1 MAKWRTGEFKGML
14 RVGDVRDIEVAR
26 FELEREDVM
35 KFKPLYEALHDY
47 LFENGFVHPL
57 TEDDKYE
64 DLYWERWTPSG
75 AKEQHIWWR
84 FIKKTNSPYVRYFI
98 ELNFQSLNVTK
109 AEVAYK
115 GRKVGAEKNDLI
127 FRGRAFLQWDIDNKL
142 QNSIFEAIKKV
153 FFNRLYVE
161 EIDQHKVELSLIAGR
176 LQTMI
181 KGYFEQTH
189 DVAPAPN
196 FQPVMGY
203 KEPIGTREP
212 KA

>member
-1 MAKWRTGEFKGML
+1 MAQHRTAASNGML
-14 RVGDVRDIEVAR
+14 RIGDDRDIQVGQ
-26 FELEREDVM
+26 FELEREDVL

-47 LFENGFVHPL
+47 LWENGFVHPH
-57 TEDDKYE
+57 TGDDKYE

-84 FIKKTNSPYVRYFI
+84 FIQKTNSKYIRYFI
-98 ELNFQSLNVTK
+98 ELNFQTLNVTK
-109 AEVAYK
+109 AEVSYK

-127 FRGRAFLQWDIDNKL
+127 IRVRSFLQWDIDDTFQKSL
-142 QNSIFEAIKKV
+142 SEQIRKF

-161 EIDQHKVELSLIAGR
+161 EIDRHKAELALVTGR
-176 LQTMI
+176 LHTLI

-212 KA
+212 KP